1 MSKFVDLV
9 KLGMGIDDKPMTA
22 EEYDQIRERYGD
34 DLNVED
40 AKLYLDHV
48 RDENRSPE
56 QRARDEKEAKK
67 AKKLLVGLAIGGA
80 ILYGGA
86 KVLTTPIAEY
96 NRIHFPDEF

>member
-22 EEYDQIRERYGD
+22 EEYDQIRESYGD

-48 RDENRSPE
+48 RDENKSPE
-56 QRARDEKEAKK
+56 QRERDEKEAKK
-67 AKKLLVGLAIGGA
+67 AKKLLIGLAIGGA
-80 ILYGGA
+80 LLYEGIKIVTA
-86 KVLTTPIAEY
+86 PIAEY